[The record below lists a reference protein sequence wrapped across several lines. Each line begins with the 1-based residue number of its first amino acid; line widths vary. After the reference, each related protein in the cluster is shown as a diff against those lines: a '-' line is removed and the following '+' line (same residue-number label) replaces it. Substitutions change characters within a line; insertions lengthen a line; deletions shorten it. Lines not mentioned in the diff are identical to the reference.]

1 MAPLRL
7 TITGANGFVG
17 RKVVAAA
24 TAEHGDTIE
33 LVPFFDPQTGQSPD
47 IANAAAV
54 ERTIAAIKPDRVLH
68 LAAIAA
74 PREAQRDSK
83 RAWAVNVDGTLNIAR
98 ALMAHRPEAR
108 LVWSGSSEAYGAS
121 FNRSPLPLPET
132 AALEPMSAYGASKA
146 AADVALA
153 QLGRSGDLDTV
164 VLRPFNHTGAGQA
177 TDYVVPAFASQI
189 AKIER
194 GEQEPVLKV
203 GNLEALRDF
212 LDVEDVVA
220 LYLAAVLAEGPFQGE
235 AFNVSSGRPV
245 SVRSILD
252 KLLSMA
258 TSSITVEVDPSRYSP
273 NTVPVATGDASK
285 AFERFRWFP
294 KVPLEKTLADVLS
307 SLRLSR

>member
-17 RKVVAAA
+17 RKVVAAVA
-24 TAEHGDTIE
+24 QRHEAEIE
-33 LVPFFDPQTGQSPD
+33 LVPFLDPETGKSPD
-47 IANAAAV
+47 IADAAAV
-54 ERTIAAIKPDRVLH
+54 ERTIAALKPDRVLH

-74 PREAQRDSK
+74 PREAQRDSR

-108 LVWSGSSEAYGAS
+108 LVWSGSSEAYGES
-121 FNRSPLPLPET
+121 FNRGPLPLPET

-177 TDYVVPAFASQI
+177 PDYVVPAFASQV

-220 LYLAAVLAEGPFQGE
+220 LYLAAVLAEGRIGGE
-235 AFNVSSGRPV
+235 AFNVSTGAPV
-245 SVRSILD
+245 SIRSILD
-252 KLLSMA
+252 TLLGMA
-258 TSSITVEVDPSRYSP
+258 TMPIAIEVDPARYVP
-273 NTVPVATGDASK
+273 NAVPVASGCPSKAKERFGWSPMVLLNETLRNILDAS
-285 AFERFRWFP
+285 RQP
-294 KVPLEKTLADVLS
+294 
-307 SLRLSR
+307 

>member
-17 RKVVAAA
+17 RKVVA
-24 TAEHGDTIE
+24 TAMAQHGNTIE
-33 LVPFFDPQTGQSPD
+33 LVPFFDPETGKSPD
-47 IANAAAV
+47 IAEAAAV
-54 ERTIAAIKPDRVLH
+54 ERTIAAIKPDRMLH

-121 FNRSPLPLPET
+121 FNRGPLPLAET

-146 AADVALA
+146 AADIALA

-220 LYLAAVLAEGPFQGE
+220 LYLAAVLAEERIGGE
-235 AFNVSSGRPV
+235 AFNVSTGAPV
-245 SVRSILD
+245 SIKGILD
-252 KLLSMA
+252 KLLGMA
-258 TSSITVEVDPSRYSP
+258 TVQIAVEIDPARYAANS
-273 NTVPVATGDASK
+273 VPVASGDPARVRQ
-285 AFERFRWFP
+285 RFHWRP
-294 KVPLEKTLADVLS
+294 QISLDETLKGVLDEFR
-307 SLRLSR
+307 RL